1 MATIEITIRPYSYR
15 REEIQVGRMVDGQFV
30 QEKGIW
36 NVLKD
41 ARLSVKRSYD
51 GRGAQQDVTF
61 TIQVPAGYDLV
72 IAKHSITDVSK
83 TSPDRAYTILYD
95 PAVIAHLFDGF
106 AGAVQSAS
114 EESEKKEEISMEIG
128 HTSIGYYDDEKEEWV
143 EVEVETN
150 LSDPDYPKDEEVPT
164 SASEARK

>member
-1 MATIEITIRPYSYR
+1 MASIEITIRPYSYR
-15 REEIQVGRMVDGQFV
+15 REEIQVGRMIDGRFI

-41 ARLSVKRSYD
+41 ARLSVKRSYE

-61 TIQVPAGYDLV
+61 IIQVPAGYDLV

-106 AGAVQSAS
+106 VEAVQST
-114 EESEKKEEISMEIG
+114 SEKKEETSMEIG
-128 HTSIGYYDDEKEEWV
+128 HTSIGYYDDEKEEWI

-164 SASEARK
+164 SASEVRK